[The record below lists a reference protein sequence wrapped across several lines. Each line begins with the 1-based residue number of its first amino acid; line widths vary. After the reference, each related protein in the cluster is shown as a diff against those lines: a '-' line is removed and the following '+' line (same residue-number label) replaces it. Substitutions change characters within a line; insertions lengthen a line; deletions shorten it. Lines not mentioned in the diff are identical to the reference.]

1 MRDVKLPINWT
12 SKALIALGNDSH
24 SAVKTDIMYT
34 IYNIAWNIDGS
45 TTSTI
50 RFISNKM
57 IPIFEDPEINGEGF
71 NGMAI
76 GY

>member
-1 MRDVKLPINWT
+1 MRDVILPINWT
-12 SKALIALGNDSH
+12 SKTLIALGNDSH
-24 SAVKTDIMYT
+24 SAAKTDIMYT

-45 TTSTI
+45 TISTI

-57 IPIFEDPEINGEGF
+57 IPVFEDPGINGEGF

>member
-50 RFISNKM
+50 RFISNKT
-57 IPIFEDPEINGEGF
+57 IPIFEDPGINGEGF
-71 NGMAI
+71 NGVAI

>member
-1 MRDVKLPINWT
+1 MRDVILPINWT

-24 SAVKTDIMYT
+24 SAAKTDIMYT

-45 TTSTI
+45 TISTI

-57 IPIFEDPEINGEGF
+57 IPVFEDPGINGEGF

>member
-50 RFISNKM
+50 RFISNKT
-57 IPIFEDPEINGEGF
+57 IPIFEDPEIDGEGF